1 MMKKRTICAV
11 LLLALL
17 VSIGLSACS
26 STSAPNSA
34 PATTPT
40 TTPTTTP
47 EVSSEPIATP
57 EAPVALSGSVYVY
70 MPSPAGLA
78 DKLAAGFEAQ
88 TGVKV
93 EQFQGTT
100 GEILARLEAEA
111 ANPIADVVILA
122 SWADGLSMKAKD
134 QLLSYAPAG
143 SDKVHE
149 GWKDADSTVF
159 GTSASAVGVIYNTTI
174 FPTLSADWNELAGAE
189 YKDQL
194 VFPDPTKSGSAKD
207 FLSGYINN
215 KGETDGWKI
224 WEDLA
229 ANGMTV
235 PGANAAALEAV
246 TTGEKG
252 ILIAGVDYNGYSSNA
267 KGEPIDIYYPAG
279 GTVINPRPAMILK
292 TSPNLDNAKAFMD
305 YLLSDEAQELVAA
318 AYLLPGRSDILC
330 DNRSNVADI
339 PLLSCDWDWMM
350 DNSGDIASKLN
361 TLCQ

>member
-1 MMKKRTICAV
+1 MIKKRTLSAV
-11 LLLALL
+11 LLLALM
-17 VSIGLSACS
+17 VSMALAACS
-26 STSAPNSA
+26 SAPVEGNT
-34 PATTPT
+34 PTVTPT
-40 TTPTTTP
+40 TTPAAP
-47 EVSSEPIATP
+47 SETLATETHTEP
-57 EAPVALSGSVYVY
+57 PVELSGVVYVY

-134 QLLSYAPAG
+134 QLLSYAPVG
-143 SDKVHE
+143 SDKIHA
-149 GWKDADSTVF
+149 GWKDADNTVF
-159 GTSASAVGVIYNTTI
+159 GTSASAVGVIYNTTL
-174 FPTLSADWNELAGAE
+174 FPTLSADWNELAGTE

-215 KGETDGWKI
+215 KGETNGWKI

-235 PGANAAALEAV
+235 PGANAAALDAV

-252 ILIAGVDYNGYSSNA
+252 ILIAGVDYNGYSSKA
-267 KGEPIDIYYPAG
+267 KGEPIDIYYPVG

-305 YLLSDEAQELVAA
+305 YLLSDEAQALVAA

-350 DNSGDIASKLN
+350 ANSADIANKLN
-361 TLCQ
+361 ELCQ